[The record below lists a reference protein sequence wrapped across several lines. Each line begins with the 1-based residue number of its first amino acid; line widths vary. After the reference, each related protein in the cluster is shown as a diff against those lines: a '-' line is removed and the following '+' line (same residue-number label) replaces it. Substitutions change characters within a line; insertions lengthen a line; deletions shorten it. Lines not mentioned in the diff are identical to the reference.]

1 MKEELS
7 NALESTAKVLSFVHD
22 ATRDGG
28 PAVHNNDLV
37 LLAALTPPILAAFVL
52 GEVGAWVVGE
62 IGRQIRIRE
71 KRPASPSLR
80 GTPTPKEL
88 EEDWDLR
95 PRTLTAR
102 LRIGSRLADLD
113 PTLDHS
119 LVRRPD
125 AAGRMVIRA
134 RKGGM
139 KGWLED
145 RRVKI
150 GYSTAMRYKKLVQ
163 RLRQVL
169 SLDER
174 LPLEWVLEGLPGG
187 QTLPDGLSAPFRA
200 ARSRLARILR
210 ENPDFKALS
219 LHVDKALGIIRLVS
233 VRKARTRRAWH
244 GGKSKRS
251 RCFSV
256 ISQGRRAN
264 LSPERVEATKEAM
277 AKVLAARN
285 LSGGA
290 LHLQNRLRAW
300 LAGIAADLSCAKGRS

>member
-1 MKEELS
+1 
-7 NALESTAKVLSFVHD
+7 
-22 ATRDGG
+22 
-28 PAVHNNDLV
+28 
-37 LLAALTPPILAAFVL
+37 
-52 GEVGAWVVGE
+52 
-62 IGRQIRIRE
+62 
-71 KRPASPSLR
+71 
-80 GTPTPKEL
+80 
-88 EEDWDLR
+88 
-95 PRTLTAR
+95 
-102 LRIGSRLADLD
+102 
-113 PTLDHS
+113 
-119 LVRRPD
+119 
-125 AAGRMVIRA
+125 MVIRA

-244 GGKSKRS
+244 GEKYKKGRD
-251 RCFSV
+251 FSV

-300 LAGIAADLSCAKGRS
+300 LAGITADLSRAKGRG